1 MINLLKYLRY
11 FLFLAINWDLK
22 IAIYIIYHEIKGE
35 KKYHIN
41 TTGTDSLK
49 FLKKQGI
56 DISHA
61 TIYMPVVYPLLEKA
75 FEYLPDK
82 RSHFLD
88 MGCGK
93 GRALCVAAFMGFKNI
108 SGIDFSEQLCSNA
121 EKNKLRVQQLFP
133 SAHITIINR
142 NVLDYTIPEEVDC
155 LFLFNPFDEMIMAMV
170 LKNIITSL
178 NKNKRDLTVFYA
190 NPLHKNL
197 FLNAGF
203 TEIFYYKKLTY
214 LELSV
219 LKTID

>member
-1 MINLLKYLRY
+1 MNLFKYLHY
-11 FLFLAINWDLK
+11 FLFLAINWNLK

-41 TTGTDSLK
+41 STGTDSLK

-75 FEYLPDK
+75 FEYLPAQK
-82 RSHFLD
+82 AHFLD

-108 SGIDFSEQLCSNA
+108 SGIDFSEKLCRDA
-121 EKNKLRVQQLFP
+121 EKNKLSVQQLFP
-133 SAHITIINR
+133 SAHINIINR
-142 NVLDYTIPEEVDC
+142 NVLDYTIPDDIDC
-155 LFLFNPFDEMIMAMV
+155 LFFFNPFDEIVMAIV
-170 LKNIITSL
+170 LNNIITSL
-178 NKNKRDLTVFYA
+178 KKNKRCITIFYV
-190 NPLHKNL
+190 NPLHKHL
-197 FLNAGF
+197 FLNTGF
-203 TEIFYYKKLTY
+203 TEVFYYKKLTY

-219 LKTID
+219 LKSTY